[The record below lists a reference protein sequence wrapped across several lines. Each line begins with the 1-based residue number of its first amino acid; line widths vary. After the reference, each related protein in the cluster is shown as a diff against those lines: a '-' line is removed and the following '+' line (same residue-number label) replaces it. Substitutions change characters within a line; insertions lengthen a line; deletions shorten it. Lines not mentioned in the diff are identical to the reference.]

1 MLRQR
6 PRWQPTRLL
15 EPRGQGACDTK
26 SPWGD
31 CAAQVHLEKRL
42 EDGRPRPHTLT
53 EAQLHEL
60 SFETRE
66 FSGAMLASL
75 VNAGA
80 LAAGRA
86 GREAVGYHDIANA
99 RPAAPLARPPR
110 RLLGRPACST
120 GPRKQTCQGQRVPRA
135 STYPCQC
142 QSSAWRQQKER
153 LRPVGFSGCSI
164 QGRWRALPSSP
175 YWRHVGP
182 ARRADRQ
189 RCISSDRSHPT
200 ADRRRARAQALEE
213 ERLGPRR
220 EPYSDERNL
229 RLAVQE
235 GATALVCSL
244 LPAIEPVVLV
254 RPPAARP
261 ARRRA
266 PGAPPRARAGCLPPH
281 VPPRSAAVAPHVAPA
296 DCAECA
302 GARGAIGVSHTL
314 TIP

>member
-1 MLRQR
+1 
-6 PRWQPTRLL
+6 
-15 EPRGQGACDTK
+15 
-26 SPWGD
+26 
-31 CAAQVHLEKRL
+31 
-42 EDGRPRPHTLT
+42 
-53 EAQLHEL
+53 
-60 SFETRE
+60 
-66 FSGAMLASL
+66 
-75 VNAGA
+75 
-80 LAAGRA
+80 
-86 GREAVGYHDIANA
+86 
-99 RPAAPLARPPR
+99 
-110 RLLGRPACST
+110 
-120 GPRKQTCQGQRVPRA
+120 
-135 STYPCQC
+135 
-142 QSSAWRQQKER
+142 